1 MNLSTP
7 PKGRDE
13 ALDSVFQSAMESCK
27 ITMAHCRQNLLQT
40 KAQHSPLNFLYRWT
54 DMAEKVLVV
63 DDEGGIRHVLEMSLG
78 TAGYQVLTADSGKRA
93 LTIVR
98 DEHPSIVLADIKMP
112 GMDGIQLLQKIKEE
126 SPDTEVIMMTGHADL
141 ELAIQSLKFEASDF
155 ITKPVNYDAL
165 EIALKR
171 VHEKLWMKDQIRQY
185 TEDLERL
192 VSEKSR
198 RLIEAER
205 LASLGQSV
213 ATLAHAIK
221 NITGGMKG
229 GMYVMEKGME
239 QGSDKYLSQGWDMIK
254 GNVQKISNLALDL
267 LNYSKARKPDYDLFD
282 PNIPAREVFHLM
294 LPKARENGIHLKLDL
309 DDSLGKVFLDIEGI
323 YTCLLNLVTN
333 AIDSFLL
340 ADPTSSSKQIILRS
354 RKANGWAVEY
364 QVKDTGC
371 GMDEETKQ
379 KVFRSFFSSKGSKGT
394 GLGLMIT
401 EKIVREHG
409 GKVDLQTEPGIGTEF
424 TVRLPEKSSED
435 HASNNESIQ

>member
-1 MNLSTP
+1 
-7 PKGRDE
+7 
-13 ALDSVFQSAMESCK
+13 
-27 ITMAHCRQNLLQT
+27 
-40 KAQHSPLNFLYRWT
+40 
-54 DMAEKVLVV
+54 MAETVLVV
-63 DDEGGIRHVLEMSLG
+63 DDEVGIRHILEMSLE
-78 TAGYQVLTADSGKRA
+78 TAGYKVLTAESGRQA
-93 LTIVR
+93 LTMVR

-141 ELAIQSLKFEASDF
+141 DLAIQSLKYEASDF

-185 TEDLERL
+185 TEGLERL

-198 RLIEAER
+198 RLVEAER

-239 QGSDKYLSQGWDMIK
+239 LDNGKYLSQGWDMIK
-254 GNVQKISNLALDL
+254 GNVQKINNLALDL

-294 LPKARENGIHLKLDL
+294 LPKAKENGIQLKLDL
-309 DDSLGKVFLDIEGI
+309 NDSLDKVFLDLEGI

-333 AIDSFLL
+333 AIDSFMF
-340 ADPTSSSKQIILRS
+340 ADPGSSAKEVILKS
-354 RKANGWAVEY
+354 RAANGWAVEY
-364 QVKDTGC
+364 EVKDTGC
-371 GMDEETKQ
+371 GMDEEKKE
-379 KVFRSFFSSKGSKGT
+379 KVFRSFFSTKGSKGT

-409 GKVDLQTEPGIGTEF
+409 GEVSLETQPGKGTTF
-424 TVRLPEKSSED
+424 IVRLPPKN
-435 HASNNESIQ
+435 HTSNAENTGTE

>member
-1 MNLSTP
+1 
-7 PKGRDE
+7 
-13 ALDSVFQSAMESCK
+13 
-27 ITMAHCRQNLLQT
+27 
-40 KAQHSPLNFLYRWT
+40 
-54 DMAEKVLVV
+54 MAETVLVV
-63 DDEGGIRHVLEMSLG
+63 DDEVGIRHILEMSLE
-78 TAGYQVLTADSGKRA
+78 TAGYKVLTAESGRQA
-93 LTIVR
+93 LTMVR

-141 ELAIQSLKFEASDF
+141 DLAIQSLKYEASDF

-185 TEDLERL
+185 TEGLERL

-198 RLIEAER
+198 RLVEAER

-239 QGSDKYLSQGWDMIK
+239 LDNGKYLSQGWDMIK
-254 GNVQKISNLALDL
+254 GNVQKINNLALDL

-294 LPKARENGIHLKLDL
+294 LPKAKENGIQLKLDL
-309 DDSLGKVFLDIEGI
+309 NDSLDKVFLDLEGI

-333 AIDSFLL
+333 AIDSFMF
-340 ADPTSSSKQIILRS
+340 ADPGSSAKEVILKS
-354 RKANGWAVEY
+354 RAANGWAVEY
-364 QVKDTGC
+364 EVKDTGC
-371 GMDEETKQ
+371 GMDEEKKE
-379 KVFRSFFSSKGSKGT
+379 KVFRSFFSTKGSKGT

-409 GKVDLQTEPGIGTEF
+409 GEVSLETQPGTGTTF
-424 TVRLPEKSSED
+424 IVRLPPKNHTSNSE
-435 HASNNESIQ
+435 NTGTE